1 MKKNLLAIAVLA
13 SSSVF
18 SLHAAATDGDVK
30 FTGEIT
36 DVTCKVDTGSATPLA
51 VTLGKVAKTSFPDA
65 GARASA
71 TKFTLQLSA
80 CPDTI
85 TSAKV
90 KFDGTAIPGTN
101 GLLALTDEA
110 GVATGIGIELS
121 DDSNSVL
128 PLFTASKAYTLQK
141 DVVNNLDFVASYI
154 STSKTITTGP
164 ANATASFTINYN

>member
-1 MKKNLLAIAVLA
+1 MKKNFIAIAVLA

-18 SLHAAATDGDVK
+18 SLHAAATDGNVK

-36 DVTCKVDTGSATPLA
+36 DVTCQVDTGSASPLE
-51 VTLGKVAKTSFPDA
+51 VKLGKVARTSFTGA
-65 GARASA
+65 GSKASA

-80 CPDTI
+80 CPDSI
-85 TSAKV
+85 TSAQV
-90 KFDGTAIPGTN
+90 KFDGTTVVGSN
-101 GLLALTDEA
+101 GVLALTNEA
-110 GVATGIGIELS
+110 GVATGVGIELS

-128 PLFTASKAYTLQK
+128 PLFTASKSYTLKK

-154 STSKTITTGP
+154 ATSDDITTGP